1 MQSNATQSYYTEIDV
16 VDQWDGVNNSN
27 TNLNGVGGGIEVD
40 SVVPKRLVA
49 EHGQHR
55 HDGVGEH
62 GVPPLV
68 HGVTFLRFMR
78 LLLLFHLG
86 EQLCEEEGESAAP
99 VGVVERGL
107 LLLAPELQHQSLTK
121 RYNQ

>member
-1 MQSNATQSYYTEIDV
+1 MLVVTE
-16 VDQWDGVNNSN
+16 WDGS
-27 TNLNGVGGGIEVD
+27 TYFNGVGGGIEVD
-40 SVVPKRLVA
+40 SVVPERLVA

-99 VGVVERGL
+99 IGVVERGL
-107 LLLAPELQHQSLTK
+107 LLLAPELHQRLTK
-121 RYNQ
+121 RYNLGENLFRSTS